1 MVLPNVPKGP
11 DPFGPYL
18 FRAARERLSPRT
30 HVEGTGRWDAGA
42 MSTTTSSNAGTPATS
57 TAVRV
62 VSDLVSAGLVP
73 PSRATEAEAVVSG
86 SLRLPEQPPPSRGG
100 AGLRLAEIAG
110 YAGGALVL
118 AAVGLVL
125 ATGWNDLS
133 EAAQVVVL
141 VIISALLATAG
152 LVAGKVGGG
161 YAELRDGRDEVR
173 RRLTSALLNGAA
185 LAGALTVGRL
195 VEVAGEQLTP
205 WPGFAGGLTAVAL
218 AAAAYR
224 VAPSA
229 LGQLVLVGG
238 AATAITS
245 GLELLGSD
253 NATTL
258 APGLAILALGVVWLA
273 LVELDRLAEPV
284 VGRFLGVALAFTG
297 AQITVFDHAW
307 LAYVLTLLVA
317 AAGFALYL
325 RTVSWP
331 YLVVGVLGITVVVPE
346 AVLDWTDGSLGVA
359 GGVLVAGLTLLG
371 ASLAGLR
378 VKQEVTD

>member
-1 MVLPNVPKGP
+1 M
-11 DPFGPYL
+11 
-18 FRAARERLSPRT
+18 
-30 HVEGTGRWDAGA
+30 
-42 MSTTTSSNAGTPATS
+42 TTTTPPNATR
-57 TAVRV
+57 TASRV
-62 VSDLVSAGLVP
+62 VADLVSAGLVH
-73 PSRATEAEAVVSG
+73 PSRSPEAEAVVSR
-86 SLRLPEQPPPSRGG
+86 SLGVPDEPQRRTG

-110 YAGGALVL
+110 YVGGALVV

-133 EAAQVVVL
+133 EGAQVTALAAITV
-141 VIISALLATAG
+141 LLAVAG

-161 YAELRDGRDEVR
+161 YAELLDGRDEVR
-173 RRLTSALLNGAA
+173 RRLTSALLNGAS
-185 LAGALTVGRL
+185 LAAALTVGRL
-195 VEVAGEQLTP
+195 VEVAQDTFTS
-205 WPGFAGGLTAVAL
+205 WPALAGGATIVVL

-229 LGQLVLVGG
+229 LGQLAVAAG
-238 AATAITS
+238 AATPNTT
-245 GLELLGSD
+245 GLERVGDSS
-253 NATTL
+253 TTL
-258 APGLAILALGVVWLA
+258 APGLGILLLGVVWLA
-273 LVELDRLAEPV
+273 LAERRVFDEPV
-284 VGRFLGVALAFTG
+284 VARFIGVALAFIG

-317 AAGFALYL
+317 LGGFALYL

-346 AVLDWTDGSLGVA
+346 AVTDWTDGSLGVA

-378 VKQEVTD
+378 VKQEVAD